1 MAQLAEKRRSV
12 AWGYRDHAVVDLTG
26 LKGAYD
32 FVLSWTREASS
43 SAARARVETRPSD
56 LAGLQSED
64 ERCSE
69 WTPQVETRPS
79 DLAGLQWQ
87 RNQRATLRFS
97 KLSIGN
103 SGYVGRA
110 ESIPCQS

>member
-1 MAQLAEKRRSV
+1 MAQLAEKLRSV
-12 AWGYRDHAVVDLTG
+12 AGGYLDHAVVDLTG

-32 FVLSWTREASS
+32 FVLSWTCGASS
-43 SAARARVETRPSD
+43 CAARAR
-56 LAGLQSED
+56 
-64 ERCSE
+64 
-69 WTPQVETRPS
+69 VETRPS

-110 ESIPCQS
+110 ESIPCP